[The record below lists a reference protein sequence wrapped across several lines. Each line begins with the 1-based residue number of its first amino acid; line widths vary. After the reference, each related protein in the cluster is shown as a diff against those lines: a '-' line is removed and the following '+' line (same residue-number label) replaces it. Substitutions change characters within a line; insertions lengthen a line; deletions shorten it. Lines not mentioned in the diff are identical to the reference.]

1 MHARD
6 EIKLCTPINKSINLQ
21 LIEINM
27 RYVEDL
33 DENMEIDQFQQW
45 PTIKQPFLNEEAEK
59 NLRLL
64 VTDIILLDQLRFKG
78 NDRSMM
84 QFNFRA
90 TPQGTPIIWFGS
102 FVIMHLANL
111 IGKEAKKLNDKR
123 FGFNF

>member
-1 MHARD
+1 
-6 EIKLCTPINKSINLQ
+6 
-21 LIEINM
+21 M

-33 DENMEIDQFQQW
+33 DENVKIDQFQQW
-45 PTIKQPFLNEEAEK
+45 PTIKQPFLNEEGEK

-102 FVIMHLANL
+102 FVIMHLSNL